1 LAKGGIKNKVCK
13 NATHC
18 AAATATCEKDIEEIS
33 GKMMASCG
41 GTSSRPTQLVI
52 TQKGVTWVRLASLQ
66 ELYALL
72 RSAKY
77 KGEKVR
83 IVRGNTMSGVYPP
96 PPTNIIAEVS
106 KVPELMKCS
115 VGENGITIGGA
126 VPISDF
132 MNILD
137 ANKALSPS
145 FEPLLKHLKRV
156 SFFGRIYYFFTELLN
171 VFC

>member
-1 LAKGGIKNKVCK
+1 
-13 NATHC
+13 
-18 AAATATCEKDIEEIS
+18 
-33 GKMMASCG
+33 MASCG
-41 GTSSRPTQLVI
+41 GTSSRPTRLVI

-96 PPTNIIAEVS
+96 PPTDFIADVS
-106 KVPELMKCS
+106 KVPDLMKFS

-156 SFFGRIYYFFTELLN
+156 SFLDAYIIFLLN
-171 VFC
+171 FLIFSAKSDPI